1 MIELKTVSG
10 FFITNFE
17 IVGYCYIS
25 LVLTV
30 LGMVGN
36 ILMYLSFNN
45 SRKKSCGKKQNI
57 EFSQITTLTQD
68 LSSKYNEKKTVIE
81 DIEKGEIEKDFCKKD
96 KEGMKIEE
104 RFLSQRRNQ
113 KSNANKLESYKKMHS
128 SNSSILHVVS
138 KIHSIARKIVNR
150 NKGLAT
156 VTTFYAECLSVNNFV
171 FCLTLT
177 PWPLLYYWGAYNQ
190 SMFWR
195 SKYYNLFMSNIEFP
209 LRNICS
215 KISTGITLAMTVD
228 RFIAL
233 KMPLRYK
240 SLSTLKNSKI
250 GMIII
255 TLASVLIE
263 SRTTNWFRTVYVHFI
278 VMKNYLYYNP
288 LSDKYIESWLS
299 LNNSNISNI
308 QPNLVQSNSSILLAK
323 SSIQYINVY
332 SGYFLDGITQT
343 KLLHVFEILC
353 EILAVGFPMLIIA
366 VLSYFIVVALRA
378 YFKNRKKMKE
388 LFHMNKNN
396 NINNSNVRD
405 DNTSKIQ
412 GNRTNLKLSAEESK
426 ATLTQI
432 TIVIQF
438 FICEIPQ
445 AIASTFYYNFMC
457 ESLNDLN
464 CNFRNYLVLT
474 NILMLANH
482 CLTFYIFMIFND
494 NFRKLVKNIFVHKI

>member
-45 SRKKSCGKKQNI
+45 SRKKSGGKKQNI
-57 EFSQITTLTQD
+57 ESSQITTLTH
-68 LSSKYNEKKTVIE
+68 SIYNIKKTVIE
-81 DIEKGEIEKDFCKKD
+81 DIEKGEIKKDFCKKD

-104 RFLSQRRNQ
+104 RFLSPRRNQ
-113 KSNANKLESYKKMHS
+113 KSNANKLESCKKMHS
-128 SNSSILHVVS
+128 INLNISHVVS
-138 KIHSIARKIVNR
+138 KIHSIARKIVSR

-156 VTTFYAECLSVNNFV
+156 VTTFYAECLSVNNFI

-177 PWPLLYYWGAYNQ
+177 PWPLLYYWGTYNQ
-190 SMFWR
+190 SLFWR

-255 TLASVLIE
+255 TLASVMIE

-288 LSDKYIESWLS
+288 LSDKYIERWLS

-308 QPNLVQSNSSILLAK
+308 QPNLIQSNSSILLK

-332 SGYFLDGITQT
+332 SGYFLEPVTQT
-343 KLLHVFEILC
+343 KLLHILEIIC
-353 EILAVGFPMLIIA
+353 EILAVGVPMLIIA
-366 VLSYFIVVALRA
+366 VLSYFIIVALRS

-388 LFHMNKNN
+388 LFHNNKNI

-405 DNTSKIQ
+405 DNTSKIN

-426 ATLTQI
+426 ATMTQI

-445 AIASTFYYNFMC
+445 AITSTFYYNFMC

-494 NFRKLVKNIFVHKI
+494 NFRKLVKNIFLPS